1 MLEDR
6 LLIWKFNRGNR
17 DVLRR
22 IYEKYKDDLV
32 TLAAALLN
40 DKNDAEDAVH
50 NVFVSFIKSA
60 DRFRLTGSLKGYLA
74 TCVANNARNINRAR
88 QRHQSIALD
97 TAGAISSDSN
107 RPECSAMFGEELRQL
122 SWSLGK
128 LPYEQRE
135 VIILHLYSGMKFKAV
150 AEFQG
155 VSINTIQGRYRY
167 GLDKLR
173 SLLNGEVNPVRNST
187 KNGVIK
193 YNAKRSF

>member
-1 MLEDR
+1 MTIDCSEFRNKENDLLMLEDR

-40 DKNDAEDAVH
+40 EKNSAEDAVH

-60 DRFRLTGSLKGYLA
+60 ERFRLTGSLKGYLA

-97 TAGAISSDSN
+97 TAGAISSDLN
-107 RPECSAMFGEELRQL
+107 RPECTAMFGEELHL
-122 SWSLGK
+122 LTWSLAQ

-135 VIILHLYSGMKFKAV
+135 VIILHLYSGMKFKAI
-150 AEFQG
+150 AKSQG

-173 SLLNGEVNPVRNST
+173 SLLNGEV
-187 KNGVIK
+187 KK
-193 YNAKRSF
+193 